1 MIGRFLLEQSQTKKG
16 ESSIL
21 IILIFAGIVT
31 FIMLPL
37 LAITFE
43 KGLVRLATQEITDAI
58 DVSAYSIFQEISF
71 EALSEMTIKST
82 DKIVESMNDNLTVN
96 HPQIESLIITEV
108 NIVDADK
115 SLMTIEFDMIMNPTL
130 YRSMYQLD
138 HVYKLNHSVLLPIDG
153 ER

>member
-1 MIGRFLLEQSQTKKG
+1 MIGRFLLEQSRTNKG

-43 KGLVRLATQEITDAI
+43 KGLIRLATQEITDAI
-58 DVSAYSIFQEISF
+58 DVSAYSIYQEISL

-82 DKIVESMNDNLTVN
+82 DKIVESMNDNLTIS
-96 HPQIESLIITEV
+96 HPQIESLVITEV
-108 NIVDADK
+108 NIVDTDK
-115 SLMTIEFDMIMNPTL
+115 PLMTIEFDMIMNPTL

-138 HVYKLNHSVLLPIDG
+138 HVHKLKHSVLLPIDG